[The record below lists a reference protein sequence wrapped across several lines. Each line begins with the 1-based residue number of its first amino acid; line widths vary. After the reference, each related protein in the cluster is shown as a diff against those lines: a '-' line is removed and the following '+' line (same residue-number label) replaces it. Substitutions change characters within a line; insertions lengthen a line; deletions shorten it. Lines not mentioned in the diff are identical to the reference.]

1 MSDSQKSEDGVKEER
16 ILALR
21 NEIDNIDDTILELIN
36 RRLLI
41 GKEIGRIKGVSGIR
55 VLDRKRETEI
65 FERLT
70 GKNQGPLK
78 PSVIHHIFSVIMASS
93 REMQMPQMVTYLGPE
108 GTHTHM
114 AAANHFGHAGTF
126 VPQGNIRDIFDSV
139 TRGTYQYGVV
149 PVENSIEGAVNFT
162 LDMLFESSLQICA
175 ESYQAISHYLLSN
188 SGALEDIRV
197 VYSHPQ
203 ALSQCRGWLRKNLP
217 NAALNE
223 CASTAHAAQIASS
236 ESGVAAVASRAAS
249 TMYNLRILGERIED
263 FTRNVT
269 RFVVIG
275 KDAPPRTGND
285 KTSVIFVTSHVPGAL
300 FKALQP
306 IAESGINMVK
316 LESRPTK
323 HENWK
328 YFFVMDVE
336 GHQDDSNIAAA
347 LEKLSKSCLFLKKL
361 GSYPKCDDS
370 GFIDNGN
377 A

>member
-1 MSDSQKSEDGVKEER
+1 MSDSEKTEDGVKEER
-16 ILALR
+16 ILGLR
-21 NEIDNIDDTILELIN
+21 SEIDKIDDTILELIN
-36 RRLLI
+36 KRLLI
-41 GKEIGRIKGVSGIR
+41 GKEIGRIKGVSGIK

-65 FERLT
+65 FDRLT
-70 GKNQGPLK
+70 EKNKGLLK

-93 REMQMPQMVTYLGPE
+93 REIQMPQMVTYLGPE

-114 AAANHFGHAGTF
+114 AATSHFGHAGTF
-126 VPQGNIRDIFDSV
+126 VPQINIRDIFDSV

-188 SGALEDIRV
+188 SGSLEDIRV

-203 ALSQCRGWLRKNLP
+203 ALSQCRGWMRKNIP
-217 NAALNE
+217 NAVMKE

-236 ESGVAAVASRAAS
+236 EPGSAAVASRAAS
-249 TMYNLRILGERIED
+249 SMYNLKILAERIED
-263 FTRNVT
+263 FTKNVT
-269 RFVVIG
+269 RFLVIG
-275 KDAPPRTGND
+275 KDSPPRTGND
-285 KTSVIFVTSHVPGAL
+285 KTSVIFVTSHIPGAL

-336 GHQDDSNIAAA
+336 GHHEDANIAEA

-370 GFIDNGN
+370 GAIDNGN
-377 A
+377 V